1 MAIFLCV
8 DAISSQNMRQGARGL
23 ARAHHSA
30 IAKMHLRRFDGANG
44 GHRVTNGFSCR
55 EHGLNK
61 AHAEGENRL
70 VSARLQA
77 PRC

>member
-1 MAIFLCV
+1 MAIFLCI
-8 DAISSQNMRQGARGL
+8 DAISSQNMHLGERCL
-23 ARAHHSA
+23 SRAHHSA

-44 GHRVTNGFSCR
+44 EHRVTNGLSCR

-61 AHAEGENRL
+61 AHAEGDNRL